1 MEEFFASKLGE
12 EEKKD
17 RKKHVLPL
25 SSHCAP
31 GHIDI
36 THEKA
41 MEFVEMLKG
50 EQEEN
55 FIFPPSTPKPDVTHE
70 CRRFSERKAT
80 KWKLFAL
87 SGASSV
93 NCKHLLESNNKS
105 RCPN

>member
-25 SSHCAP
+25 SS
-31 GHIDI
+31 
-36 THEKA
+36 